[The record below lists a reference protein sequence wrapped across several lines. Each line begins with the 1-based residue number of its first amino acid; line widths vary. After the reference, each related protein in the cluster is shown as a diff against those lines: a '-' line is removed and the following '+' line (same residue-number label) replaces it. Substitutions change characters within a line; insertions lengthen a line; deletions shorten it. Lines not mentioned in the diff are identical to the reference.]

1 VKRILYVLL
10 VLVLLSGITSADRLI
25 YSSGING
32 SESNVSINQ
41 AGISE
46 IYVPDSDTDL
56 NISRYESSRDDLEIF
71 NSYRIRSSEDI
82 IDVEIKFNRSQ
93 FTAWRDRH
101 GFEFY
106 EYDII
111 ADTNEVINLGNESGS
126 YSAQIILPRDEAVIH
141 VAGKKGLQD
150 DYTLAYNG
158 ESEFCGMYYNPPSNY
173 TQVQSCND
181 GAIDGV
187 ISGLQSNAMKI
198 VIGLIIALLGIGL
211 TLYIRKY
218 RERKSIEN
226 ATEEILAD
234 VENGNINVDSQS
246 LEKLE
251 KINNKAYNGDYDE
264 ANKLLQELKS
274 DLDR

>member
-1 VKRILYVLL
+1 MLL
-10 VLVLLSGITSADRLI
+10 VLVLLSGITGADRLI
-25 YSSGING
+25 YSSGLNG
-32 SESNVSINQ
+32 SESDVSINQ

-46 IYVPDSDTDL
+46 IYVSDDSTEL
-56 NISRYESSRDDLEIF
+56 NISRYDSSRDELEIF
-71 NSYRIRSSEDI
+71 NSYRIRSSEDV

-93 FTAWRDRH
+93 FIAWRDRH

-106 EYDII
+106 DYDII
-111 ADTNEVINLGNESGS
+111 ADRKEVINLGNESGS
-126 YSAQIILPRDEAVIH
+126 FSSQIILPRDKAVIH

-150 DYTLAYNG
+150 DYTLAYNDD
-158 ESEFCGMYYNPPSNY
+158 SEFCGMYYDPPSKY
-173 TQVQSCND
+173 TRVQSCNEGVIA
-181 GAIDGV
+181 GA

-198 VIGLIIALLGIGL
+198 VIGLITALLGIGL

-226 ATEEILAD
+226 ATEEILTD

-251 KINNKAYNGDYDE
+251 EINNEAYNGDYDE